1 MSRLDENN
9 NSTGTTQSTPTG
21 PAAQGTI
28 LKYDG
33 LKNIRKMRDDGELEK
48 YIYHLKEYEDK
59 NPEEVNILLADHYL
73 MEGRTKIEFAEGLK
87 AAEKLLK
94 KKVKEGWFFD
104 GISKLMGKGQP
115 RDVAAGQSSIHKYL
129 SLLSQSEQRSDR
141 DNDYELKARLQ
152 LAKELFVWRGSTP
165 KDYEEAKENYEFA
178 LKRGV
183 DCYAE
188 LNDLGL
194 KASYLKAKRK
204 KKAIRTA
211 IALVILIP
219 LAVIAGYLAFYEH
232 VNIVDY
238 IRSFFS

>member
-1 MSRLDENN
+1 MSPSDENN
-9 NSTGTTQSTPTG
+9 NSAGTPTG

-59 NPEEVNILLADHYL
+59 DPVEVNILLADHYL
-73 MEGRTKIEFAEGLK
+73 LEGRTKAEFAEGLK

-115 RDVAAGQSSIHKYL
+115 RDVVAGQNSIHKYL
-129 SLLSQSEQRSDR
+129 KLLSESDDKRDR
-141 DNDYELKARLQ
+141 DSDYELKARLQ

-211 IALVILIP
+211 IALVILVP
-219 LAVIAGYLAFYEH
+219 LAALAGYMAFYEH
-232 VNIVDY
+232 INIVDY